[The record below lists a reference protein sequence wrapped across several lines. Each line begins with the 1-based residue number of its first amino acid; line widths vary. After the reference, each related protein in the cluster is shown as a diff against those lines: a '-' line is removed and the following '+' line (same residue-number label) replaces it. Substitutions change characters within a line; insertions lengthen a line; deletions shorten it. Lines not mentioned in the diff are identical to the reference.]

1 MRPEILQKITGTTHH
16 TKVNL
21 ANLDIN
27 DDEILE
33 VLNTLKQL
41 NPDVSVVDLDNNNLG
56 DKGARILYEQFRQFN
71 NIKEIGVQFNEI
83 SKEGALELFR
93 LKQIFSS
100 LDILFH
106 GNKITDVGEMDEIE
120 RLAMSESPRP

>member
-1 MRPEILQKITGTTHH
+1 MRPEILKKITGNTHH

-27 DDEILE
+27 DEELLE

-41 NPDVSVVDLDNNNLG
+41 NPDVSVIDLDNNHLG
-56 DKGARILYEQFRQFN
+56 DKGAQILYEQLRQFN
-71 NIKEIGVQFNEI
+71 NIKEIGLQYNEI
-83 SKEGALELFR
+83 GKEGALVLFR

-106 GNKITDVGEMDEIE
+106 GNKISDVGEMDEIE
-120 RLAMSESPRP
+120 QLAMTESLRP

>member
-1 MRPEILQKITGTTHH
+1 MRPEILKKITGTTQH

-56 DKGARILYEQFRQFN
+56 DKGAQILYEQLRQFN

-83 SKEGALELFR
+83 GKEGALELFR

-106 GNKITDVGEMDEIE
+106 GNKITDVGEMDDIE
-120 RLAMSESPRP
+120 RLAMNESPRP